1 MNTNVTKTIKTA
13 QRVLRNPSA
22 YTLQAKENLANELE
36 AIISKSEKDKEP
48 WWVIALKVLAY
59 AIGLILAGIGT
70 TTTATILFPI
80 LK

>member
-1 MNTNVTKTIKTA
+1 MNTKVTKAIGEA
-13 QRVLRNPSA
+13 QRILRNPSA
-22 YTLQAKENLANELE
+22 YTNQAMQSTANKLE
-36 AIISKSEKDKEP
+36 SLISESEKDKEP